1 MIDSAYFEKA
11 RALITESMGG
21 FAPELVLSL
30 LVIVLLMHDLF
41 TKGARPERT
50 AAIAAIG
57 FAFAGALL
65 WMQSTDPQTSTHL
78 KDSHEIFGWLADD
91 GQHKGMLAIDAFA
104 KFFKAFV
111 LLGTLVTIPMCLV
124 HPAFANRR
132 MGEFYALLAAAT
144 LGMFLMASATNLLM
158 VYMGIEF
165 ASMASYLAVAFVKRD
180 RKGSEAGLKYVIYGS
195 VASGVMIYGLSLL
208 YGMTGSLHISDLA
221 AADVSAAQGPGLAVA
236 GVLAFAGFA
245 YKMAAFPMHFW
256 CPDVYEGSPVPFT
269 AYLSVTSKAAGFAVF
284 IRFMMAFGGEGLS
297 IGEGEGAYSVSF
309 GWQGLVAGAAALSMT
324 VGNLAAL
331 WQTNLKRMLAYS
343 SIAHAG
349 YLLMGV
355 AAFQSDG
362 GVDQY
367 NPVLFYFVAYF
378 FMNLGAFFVVTLVGA
393 RTGSEDVAGYKG
405 LITRAPALCVFLI
418 FCLVSLLGIPPTVG
432 FIGKLELFKLVI
444 KRDLVWLAVVAGI
457 NTAISAYYY
466 FRIIKAM
473 CLDPAEDESPLRVHM
488 SSMALVGVLSIPI
501 LIFGILPEQ
510 LSDFTRQFGLF

>member
-1 MIDSAYFEKA
+1 MIDAAYFERA
-11 RALITESMGG
+11 RAIIAESLGG
-21 FAPELVLSL
+21 FGPEFVLAA

-50 AAIAAIG
+50 AGIAAVG
-57 FAFAGALL
+57 FLLSGLLL
-65 WMQSTDPQTSTHL
+65 WLQSTEPAADGEL
-78 KDSHEIFGWLADD
+78 KGSKEIFGWITAD
-91 GQHKGMLAIDAFA
+91 GNVRGMLAIDAFA
-104 KFFKAFV
+104 KFFKGFV

-124 HPAFANRR
+124 HPAFAGRR

-165 ASMASYLAVAFVKRD
+165 ASMASYLAVAFIKRD
-180 RKGSEAGLKYVIYGS
+180 KKGSEAGLKYVVYGS
-195 VASGVMIYGLSLL
+195 VASGVMIYGLSLI
-208 YGMTGSLHISDLA
+208 YGMTGSLHIEDLRNFTL
-221 AADVSAAQGPGLAVA
+221 SGAQAPSLAVA

-284 IRFMMAFGGEGLS
+284 IRFLMSFGDVT
-297 IGEGEGAYSVSF
+297 IAGADDQTYSVGF

-324 VGNLAAL
+324 VGNMAAL
-331 WQTNLKRMLAYS
+331 WQTNLKRLLGYS

-355 AAFQSDG
+355 AAFQPG
-362 GVDQY
+362 GGEEQY
-367 NPVLFYFVAYF
+367 GALLFYFVAYF

-393 RTGSEDVAGYKG
+393 QTGSEDISGYRG
-405 LITRAPALCVFLI
+405 LITRSPALCVFLVI
-418 FCLVSLLGIPPTVG
+418 CLVSLLGLPPSVG
-432 FIGKLELFKLVI
+432 FFGKLYIFKLVI
-444 KRDLVWLAVVAGI
+444 AQDMVWLAVVAGL

-466 FRIIKAM
+466 FRIVKAM
-473 CLDPAEDESPLRVHM
+473 CLDSAEDGAPLRVHM
-488 SSMALVGVLSIPI
+488 SSTVLVGALSIPVLVFGLMPGQ
-501 LIFGILPEQ
+501 LIE
-510 LSDFTRQFGLF
+510 FTRGFGL

>member
-1 MIDSAYFEKA
+1 MIDAVYFQRA
-11 RALITESMGG
+11 RELIGESMGG
-21 FAPELVLSL
+21 FAPELALSL

-41 TKGARPERT
+41 TRGARPERA
-50 AAIAAIG
+50 AAIAGIG
-57 FAFAGALL
+57 FAICGALL
-65 WMQSTDPQTSTHL
+65 WLQSTEPQTSTHL
-78 KDSHEIFGWLADD
+78 NGSHEIFGWLADN
-91 GQHKGMLAIDAFA
+91 GEHKGMLAIDAFA

-221 AADVSAAQGPGLAVA
+221 NADVTGAQGPALAVA
-236 GVLAFAGFA
+236 VVLAFAGFA

-269 AYLSVTSKAAGFAVF
+269 AFLSVTSKAAGFAVF
-284 IRFMMAFGGEGLS
+284 IRFMMGFGDGTLS
-297 IGEGEGAYSVSF
+297 VGEGAGEYSVAF

-355 AAFQSDG
+355 AAFSENG
-362 GVDQY
+362 GAEQY
-367 NPVLFYFVAYF
+367 APVLFYFVAYF
-378 FMNLGAFFVVTLVGA
+378 FMNLGAFFVVTLVAA
-393 RTGSEDVAGYKG
+393 RTGSEDLAGYRG
-405 LITRAPALCVFLI
+405 LITRAPILCVCLV
-418 FCLVSLLGIPPTVG
+418 FCLLSLLGIPPTIG

-444 KRDLVWLAVVAGI
+444 DRGLVWLAVVAGI

-466 FRIIKAM
+466 FKIVKTM
-473 CLDPAEDESPLRVHM
+473 CLESAEDETPVRVNA
-488 SSMALVGVLSIPI
+488 SSMVLLGLLSAPI
-501 LIFGILPEQ
+501 LVFGILPGQ
-510 LSDFTRQFGLF
+510 LYEFTRQFGLF